1 MKRLLVIDDHPAVME
16 GTKAILETDQSYV
29 VDCLNPQSDEDEF
42 VKTIDFSV
50 YNVILM
56 DLNLGEVNG
65 IDLTKKILEAYP
77 SSKIVVYT
85 GYEVD
90 DYFDEAIKAG
100 MYGAISKAESKEKI
114 ITYISHVINDE
125 IIVPYSYLKQLIS
138 QKKPKSQ
145 STNEHEL
152 LTDRECMILQEVE
165 KGLTN
170 QEIADALHLSKR
182 SIEYSLTSIFNK
194 LNVGSR
200 TEAVL
205 IAKSEGV
212 LDS

>member
-1 MKRLLVIDDHPAVME
+1 MKKLLVIDDHPAVME
-16 GTKAILETDQSYV
+16 GTKAILETGHSYT
-29 VDCLNPQSDEDEF
+29 VDCLNPDSSDDEF
-42 VKTIDFSV
+42 VKKHDFSV
-50 YNVILM
+50 YDVILM
-56 DLNLGEVNG
+56 DLNLGDING

-77 SSKIVVYT
+77 SIKIVVYT

-114 ITYISHVINDE
+114 IKYISHVIDNE
-125 IIVPYSYLKQLIS
+125 ILVPYPYLKQLITH
-138 QKKPKSQ
+138 KKTK
-145 STNEHEL
+145 THNINEHEL
-152 LTDRECMILQEVE
+152 LTERECLILQEVE
-165 KGLTN
+165 RGLTN
-170 QEIADALHLSKR
+170 QEIADVLHLSKR